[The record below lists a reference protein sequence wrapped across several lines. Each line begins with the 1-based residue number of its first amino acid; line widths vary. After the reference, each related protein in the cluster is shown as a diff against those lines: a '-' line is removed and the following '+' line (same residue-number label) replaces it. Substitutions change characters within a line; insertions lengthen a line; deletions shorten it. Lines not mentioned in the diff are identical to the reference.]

1 MTFQNAVVVR
11 IFFSSSIA
19 GSDAVSRLPTSGLCP
34 VGVAVVLGSAYSPVS
49 DAASPL
55 SLAGVLPWGV
65 AVVFGFLYVS
75 TSLPRGFPRFSMLF
89 GVGEGALN

>member
-34 VGVAVVLGSAYSPVS
+34 WGVAVVLGTAYSPVS
-49 DAASPL
+49 DAAFPL
-55 SLAGVLPWGV
+55 PLAGVSPWSV
-65 AVVFGFLYVS
+65 AVVIGFVYLLVNPLLLLVGLAIIVS
-75 TSLPRGFPRFSMLF
+75 SG
-89 GVGEGALN
+89 